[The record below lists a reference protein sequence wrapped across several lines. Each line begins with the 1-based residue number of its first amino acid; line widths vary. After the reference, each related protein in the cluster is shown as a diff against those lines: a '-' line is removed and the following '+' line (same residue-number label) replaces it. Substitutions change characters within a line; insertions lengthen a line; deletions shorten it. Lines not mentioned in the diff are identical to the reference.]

1 MPEANASIRVA
12 AIVPAA
18 GRSRRMGRDKQLLDV
33 AGQSMLAGVLDVLER
48 SRVSSVTLVTH
59 SGITAH
65 IETNRFAKLSVV
77 INDDEQSHMID
88 SVRMGIDAACH
99 GRVGRAMAPNDGFL
113 ILPADHPGI
122 EVADIDRCIARF
134 STDAT
139 RIVIATHNQ
148 RRGHPMIFPASLA
161 PFVKSDACDA
171 GLNALPRTHADRVVT
186 IPCGSPGVTRD
197 IDTPDDYDRLAQDRS

>member
-1 MPEANASIRVA
+1 MSEANASTRVF

-18 GRSRRMGRDKQLLDV
+18 GRSRRMGRDKQLLEI
-33 AGQSMLAGVLDVLER
+33 GGRPMLAAVLDVLER
-48 SRVSSVTLVTH
+48 SRVCSVTLVTH

-65 IETNRFAKLSVV
+65 IETNQFAKLSVV

-99 GRVGRAMAPNDGFL
+99 GCEIAPSDGFL
-113 ILPADHPGI
+113 ILPADQPGI
-122 EVADIDRCIARF
+122 DAADIDRCIAEF

-139 RIVIATHNQ
+139 RIVIATHGE
-148 RRGHPMIFPASLA
+148 RRGHPLIFPALLQS
-161 PFVKSDACDA
+161 FVRSDACDG

-186 IPCGSPGVTRD
+186 VPCASLGVARD
-197 IDTPDDYDRLAQDRS
+197 IDTPDDYKRLA

>member
-1 MPEANASIRVA
+1 MPEDNASTRVF

-18 GRSRRMGRDKQLLDV
+18 GRSRRMGRDKQLLNV

-48 SRVSSVTLVTH
+48 SRVCSVTLVTH

-65 IETNRFAKLSVV
+65 IETDRFAKLSVV
-77 INDDEQSHMID
+77 VNDDRKSHMID

-99 GRVGRAMAPNDGFL
+99 GCKMAPSDGFL
-113 ILPADHPGI
+113 ILPADQPGI
-122 EVADIDRCIARF
+122 DVRDIDRCIAVF

-139 RIVIATHNQ
+139 RIVIATHGE
-148 RRGHPMIFPASLA
+148 RRGHPLIFPASLES
-161 PFVKSDACDA
+161 FVRSDACDG

-186 IPCGSPGVTRD
+186 VPCGSPGVIRD
-197 IDTPDDYDRLAQDRS
+197 IDTPDDYEKLG

>member
-1 MPEANASIRVA
+1 MFDASPSTRVF

-33 AGQSMLAGVLDVLER
+33 GGQSMLAGVLDVLER
-48 SRVSSVTLVTH
+48 SRVCSVTLVTH

-65 IETNRFAKLSVV
+65 IKTNQFAKLNVV

-99 GRVGRAMAPNDGFL
+99 SRIGRELTPSDGFL
-113 ILPADHPGI
+113 ILPADQPGI
-122 EVADIDRCIARF
+122 EADDIDRCIAEF

-139 RIVIATHNQ
+139 RIVIATHGQ
-148 RRGHPMIFPASLA
+148 RRGHPMIFPASLE
-161 PFVKSDACDA
+161 PFVRSHACDD

-186 IPCGSPGVTRD
+186 VPCGSPGVIRD
-197 IDTPDDYDRLAQDRS
+197 IDTPNEYESLA